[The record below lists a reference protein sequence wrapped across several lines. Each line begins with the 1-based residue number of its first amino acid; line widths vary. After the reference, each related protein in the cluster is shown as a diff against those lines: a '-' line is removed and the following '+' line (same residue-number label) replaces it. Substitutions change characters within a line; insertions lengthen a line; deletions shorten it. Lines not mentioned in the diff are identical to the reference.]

1 MSRAP
6 SCHPCGPK
14 PDISKWDEPDICV
27 WGPHANVRKSH
38 YDKSA
43 VCCADDPRASR
54 ATSSGWSRSSGCL
67 PCARPTVWRS
77 VGANAISTPP
87 IERGRRPYRLLYGA
101 ARALYADGERS
112 TMALLDAVSLALART
127 VDSVDYIELR
137 DAMELTL
144 PITTL
149 SEETRAVRA
158 VVLKIGPTRLID
170 NSVLGEVDVT
180 LD

>member
-1 MSRAP
+1 
-6 SCHPCGPK
+6 
-14 PDISKWDEPDICV
+14 
-27 WGPHANVRKSH
+27 
-38 YDKSA
+38 
-43 VCCADDPRASR
+43 
-54 ATSSGWSRSSGCL
+54 
-67 PCARPTVWRS
+67 
-77 VGANAISTPP
+77 
-87 IERGRRPYRLLYGA
+87 
-101 ARALYADGERS
+101 
-112 TMALLDAVSLALART
+112 MALLDAVSLALART